1 MLNKETKCPSAKCN
15 NEKARRML
23 DEKAKCLD
31 VDYDNGKAKKRVNEK
46 VRKNS
51 EKSQMS

>member
-1 MLNKETKCPSAKCN
+1 MLNKEARCPSAKYN
-15 NEKARRML
+15 NEKARKML

-31 VDYDNGKAKKRVNEK
+31 VDYDNGKAKKKVNEK
-46 VRKNS
+46 VRKKS

>member
-1 MLNKETKCPSAKCN
+1 
-15 NEKARRML
+15 ML

-31 VDYDNGKAKKRVNEK
+31 VDYDNGKAKKKVNEK
-46 VRKNS
+46 VRKKS